1 MVGKMALADAPDLRH
16 FELRDAASAAPRVEA
31 GHWTKVGVRGER
43 FWCRVKRVDPC
54 GRIVGVVGNELILNA
69 WPLGGELTYQHRHVL
84 ESVNAVD
91 LRAFRRHVDSCGSV
105 ENGALEWHDQRIS
118 VGKAVLP
125 KSGGVYMLGKKM
137 L

>member
-1 MVGKMALADAPDLRH
+1 MQ
-16 FELRDAASAAPRVEA
+16 SEA
-31 GHWTKVGVRGER
+31 CGPVRS
-43 FWCRVKRVDPC
+43 
-54 GRIVGVVGNELILNA
+54 IVGVVGNELILNA

-105 ENGALEWHDQRIS
+105 ENGALKWHGQRIS
-118 VGKAVLP
+118 VGEAVLP
-125 KSGGVYMLGKKM
+125 KSSGVYMLGKKM